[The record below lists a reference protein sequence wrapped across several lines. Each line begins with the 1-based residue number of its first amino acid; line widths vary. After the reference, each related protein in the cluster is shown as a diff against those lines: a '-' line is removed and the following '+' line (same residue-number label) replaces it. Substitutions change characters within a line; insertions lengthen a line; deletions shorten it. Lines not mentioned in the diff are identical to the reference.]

1 MDQEE
6 GRILQ
11 EIRTASAQKNNM
23 KGYVLLQKSRCF
35 QWMGGPSTEELNRL
49 LCTEQDNYYSYFR
62 VPLRWGRQGFS
73 WSWKGRER

>member
-1 MDQEE
+1 MDYEE

-35 QWMGGPSTEELNRL
+35 QWMGGPSTEKLNRL
-49 LCTEQDNYYSYFR
+49 LCTE
-62 VPLRWGRQGFS
+62 
-73 WSWKGRER
+73 